1 MNNYNSIKLKKKIEV
16 FRLKICQNENNFI
29 FEENQFDKF
38 IGIIF
43 NSSIQIFKFIFNVI
57 SKLIMKISSLIFN
70 FILDQKQLKKRISI
84 QEDILNKNIKLNS
97 ELSEQISQ
105 LKYKIDNLK
114 NNNFDTF
121 NKENQ
126 KEQNIKNDNRKY
138 ITDNKINKKT
148 EEIEFY
154 QKENLRISNELYE
167 TQNKFEI
174 IKKEMDKFQE
184 QRSNLIKK
192 INSINETVQDS
203 NVLTNVFEN
212 NYSSEKI
219 NIIDTN
225 QPTNNKSEDIEDQI
239 QKIFSK

>member
-1 MNNYNSIKLKKKIEV
+1 
-16 FRLKICQNENNFI
+16 
-29 FEENQFDKF
+29 
-38 IGIIF
+38 
-43 NSSIQIFKFIFNVI
+43 
-57 SKLIMKISSLIFN
+57 MKISSLIFN

>member
-1 MNNYNSIKLKKKIEV
+1 
-16 FRLKICQNENNFI
+16 
-29 FEENQFDKF
+29 
-38 IGIIF
+38 
-43 NSSIQIFKFIFNVI
+43 
-57 SKLIMKISSLIFN
+57 MKISSLIFN
-70 FILDQKQLKKRISI
+70 FISDQKQLKKRISI

-97 ELSEQISQ
+97 ELYEQINQ
-105 LKYKIDNLK
+105 LKYKIDNLN

-121 NKENQ
+121 KEENQ
-126 KEQNIKNDNRKY
+126 NERNIKNDNRKY
-138 ITDNKINKKT
+138 IKDNKRNKQT